1 MRVAIRRRDRAA
13 QIGAAA
19 RTITQLAPASLT
31 LVRHRAQPAAE
42 TIVRL
47 AVTAIFA
54 YLLALLIPGASRPVL
69 APLTALLVAQV
80 SIYQTLRSAARRVT
94 SVVAGVLLALGLS
107 AWVGFTWWSLGLTIA
122 IGLAIGYALHLGDH
136 VLEVPMSAMLI
147 LSVGTRSAATGRIVE
162 TFVGTA
168 AGLVAGFVLTSP
180 RVQPAEEA
188 ITELCGA
195 MADLLDRMVVGL
207 GEPVQAAAVSGWLAQ
222 ARSLDSEIQR
232 VDDALRQAEESTK
245 LNPRSL
251 PPYSTVTLRESVETL
266 EHEVITLRVFARSLA
281 DSARLAD
288 DDNPL
293 GDPDVRRRLAGALAE
308 VAAAVRT
315 YGRLATEFD
324 APGHE
329 LQAELE
335 RHLAAAHKKQD
346 RLSESLNTDPA
357 ARPVGWPLRGELI
370 SQLDRFR
377 TELEAGLPDSRTR
390 PRRHHSWW
398 RRQAARQ
405 RLPPSWRRLVK
416 LRADRR
422 LDPGPQVGGRGGAGP
437 ARRDLAPPQHDQ
449 RRDGLHLEALLD
461 LG

>member
-1 MRVAIRRRDRAA
+1 MSVAIRRRDRAA

-19 RTITQLAPASLT
+19 RTITQRAPASLT
-31 LVRHRAQPAAE
+31 LVRQRAQPTAE

-47 AVTAIFA
+47 AVTAVFA

-69 APLTALLVAQV
+69 APLTALLVVQV
-80 SIYQTLRSAARRVT
+80 SIYQTLRSAVRRVA

-136 VLEVPMSAMLI
+136 VLEVPISAMLI

-168 AGLVAGFVLTSP
+168 AGLVAGFVLSSP

-188 ITELCGA
+188 IAELRGT

-207 GEPVQAAAVSGWLAQ
+207 GEPVQAAAASGWLAQ
-222 ARSLDSEIQR
+222 ARSLGNEIRR

-251 PPYSTVTLRESVETL
+251 RLPYSTVTLRENVETL
-266 EHEVITLRVFARSLA
+266 EHEAITLRGFARSLA

-308 VAAAVRT
+308 LAAAVRT

-329 LQAELE
+329 LLQAELE
-335 RHLAAAHKKQD
+335 GHLAAAHEKQD
-346 RLSESLNTDPA
+346 RLSELLDTDPA
-357 ARPVGWPLRGELI
+357 SRPVGWPLRGELI

-398 RRQAARQ
+398 RRQAVRQ

-416 LRADRR
+416 LRACRLRLRSAAGTGRTRVPIQRCERPSPRR
-422 LDPGPQVGGRGGAGP
+422 RWT
-437 ARRDLAPPQHDQ
+437 
-449 RRDGLHLEALLD
+449 
-461 LG
+461 